1 MSYKLSRKIDNFLL
15 AWKQRDN
22 HLPLIVKGA
31 RQIGKTSSVR
41 HFSQTYKNFVEINF
55 VTEPEFR
62 NIFDKS
68 FKPDD
73 IIKEITLIDTSKKF
87 VAVETLIFFDELQ
100 ACPNCATSLK
110 FFKLD
115 GRYDVICS
123 GSLMGINYNEI
134 ESNSVGFKEEYEMY
148 SIDFEEFLWANGYTN
163 DQVDDLYTHMRNLVS
178 FSQVEMD
185 VMLDLFRTYM
195 VVGGMP
201 AVVDE
206 YISQKNFS
214 GILRM
219 QKTLLRNYEEDITKY
234 AIGLDKGKIKN
245 VYNNIPAFLAKDNKK
260 FQISKI
266 AKNARNRDYVGT
278 AEWLQDAG
286 IVNICY
292 CLDVPEM
299 PFRGNYNPT
308 NYKIYFAD
316 TGLLIA
322 SLDEESQ
329 VDLRANKNFNTCK
342 GAIYENVVAEMLV
355 KSGYKLFFYRNEK
368 STVEMDFFVR
378 DADSVVPIEVKAT
391 NNATASLNNLIEKE
405 MYPEIKYGIKFC
417 EKNIGFNGKFYTFPY
432 FLVFLLHRYMMEKI
446 AK

>member
-1 MSYKLSRKIDNFLL
+1 MSYKLSRKIDYFLL

-73 IIKEITLIDTSKKF
+73 IIKEITLIDTSRKF
-87 VAVETLIFFDELQ
+87 IAGETLIFFDELQ

-148 SIDFEEFLWANGYTN
+148 SLDFEEFLWANGYTN
-163 DQVDDLYTHMRNLVS
+163 DQIDDLYDHMLNLVS

-195 VVGGMP
+195 VT
-201 AVVDE
+201 
-206 YISQKNFS
+206 SF
-214 GILRM
+214 LR
-219 QKTLLRNYEEDITKY
+219 K
-234 AIGLDKGKIKN
+234 
-245 VYNNIPAFLAKDNKK
+245 LA
-260 FQISKI
+260 
-266 AKNARNRDYVGT
+266 A
-278 AEWLQDAG
+278 
-286 IVNICY
+286 
-292 CLDVPEM
+292 
-299 PFRGNYNPT
+299 
-308 NYKIYFAD
+308 
-316 TGLLIA
+316 
-322 SLDEESQ
+322 
-329 VDLRANKNFNTCK
+329 
-342 GAIYENVVAEMLV
+342 
-355 KSGYKLFFYRNEK
+355 
-368 STVEMDFFVR
+368 
-378 DADSVVPIEVKAT
+378 
-391 NNATASLNNLIEKE
+391 
-405 MYPEIKYGIKFC
+405 
-417 EKNIGFNGKFYTFPY
+417 
-432 FLVFLLHRYMMEKI
+432 H
-446 AK
+446 